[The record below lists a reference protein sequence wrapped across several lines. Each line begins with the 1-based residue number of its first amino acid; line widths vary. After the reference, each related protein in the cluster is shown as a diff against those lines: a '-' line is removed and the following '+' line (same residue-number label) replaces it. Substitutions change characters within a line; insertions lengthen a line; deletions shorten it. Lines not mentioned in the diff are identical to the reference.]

1 LKYQPDELDLY
12 KKIIMKRLSITA
24 AALIITTAC
33 FAISSSAL
41 FYAAKLRIKREGIVL
56 TPHQVPT
63 LKGTSWG
70 VVSIYR
76 KGATP
81 RNNQVYPTYL
91 FCNDGHW
98 EFQTNFFQRGT
109 YSQQGAKLTTIGDGA
124 DKLKAVYKLTWFPV
138 QKYLE
143 MDEDGLI
150 IRMVYQAKAK
160 C

>member
-1 LKYQPDELDLY
+1 
-12 KKIIMKRLSITA
+12 MKRLLITA
-24 AALIITTAC
+24 AALIVTNAT
-33 FAISSSAL
+33 FAIRPSAF
-41 FYAAKLRIKREGIVL
+41 FYAEMLRAESPGIIL
-56 TPHQVPT
+56 TPDQVPT

-70 VVSIYR
+70 VVSIYT
-76 KGATP
+76 KGTTP
-81 RNNQVYPTYL
+81 KINQVHPTYL

-98 EFQTNFFQRGT
+98 EFQTKFFQKGT
-109 YSQQGAKLTTIGDGA
+109 YTQQGAKLITIGDGA
-124 DKLKAVYKLTWFPV
+124 DKLRAVYKLTWFPA